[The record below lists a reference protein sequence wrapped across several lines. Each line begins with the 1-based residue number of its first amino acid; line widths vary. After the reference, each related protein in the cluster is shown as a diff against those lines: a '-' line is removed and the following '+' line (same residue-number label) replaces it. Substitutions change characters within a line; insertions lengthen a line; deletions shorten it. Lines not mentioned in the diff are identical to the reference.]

1 MESSRNINATCPECR
16 GPLTEV
22 QLNGMREYRC
32 LVGHAYSPRSVLQAH
47 SETQEKALWAAVVA
61 LEEAAN
67 LVRIAAPQFAQ
78 PIPEKLETQAVQKLQ
93 QAAEIRNVLER
104 LEPFVFE

>member
-16 GPLTEV
+16 GPLTEI

-47 SETQEKALWAAVVA
+47 SEAQEKALWAAVVA

-67 LVRIAAPQFAQ
+67 LARIVAPQFAQ
-78 PIPEKLETQAVQKLQ
+78 PIPEKLEAQAVQKLQ
-93 QAAEIRNVLER
+93 QAAEVRGVLEH
-104 LEPFVFE
+104 LEPFVFD

>member
-1 MESSRNINATCPECR
+1 M
-16 GPLTEV
+16 TEV
-22 QLNGMREYRC
+22 QLNGIREYRC

-47 SETQEKALWAAVVA
+47 SETQEKSLWAAVVA

-67 LVRIAAPQFAQ
+67 LARLVALQFAQ

-93 QAAEIRNVLER
+93 QAGEIRTLLER

>member
-22 QLNGMREYRC
+22 QLNSIREYRC
-32 LVGHAYSPRSVLQAH
+32 LVGHAYSPRSVLHAH

-67 LVRIAAPQFAQ
+67 LARIVSPQFAQ
-78 PIPEKLETQAVQKLQ
+78 PIPEKLEAQAVQKLQ
-93 QAAEIRNVLER
+93 QATEVRGVLER
-104 LEPFVFE
+104 LEPFVFD